1 MDAEQTGSEIR
12 PSDIRE
18 EQQYDSESYSLTGE
32 ARDMTAARIRW
43 IRKRRHRK
51 PRVSMVRACPLTAK
65 TYCKEIDHDTQ
76 RQIAGQ
82 DVKCSPLL
90 TMESDSDIETIAESI
105 VNLSDSDGDF
115 FKKTEKLLLMA
126 ALGYLRDWCEPS
138 QRTIGNL
145 ISLLDAALP
154 KDNETHTTLDNLFYE
169 MKSGCKRVKSE
180 DGITT
185 LWEPSVLSRCDGLTP
200 RDSNG
205 IDVSEDFSLT
215 CYEGFR
221 HAATR
226 ETRTSIVTTLL
237 LVLEE
242 VEKEDAIWQ
251 IARTRKSIR
260 RLPPRRSAPSSSPR
274 SSSISVT
281 VMPKP
286 SSPIRA
292 DFRPSGR
299 CHAHH
304 VGDHRGCAVC
314 PRYDQ

>member
-1 MDAEQTGSEIR
+1 
-12 PSDIRE
+12 
-18 EQQYDSESYSLTGE
+18 
-32 ARDMTAARIRW
+32 MTLKDKLPDR
-43 IRKRRHRK
+43 
-51 PRVSMVRACPLTAK
+51 L
-65 TYCKEIDHDTQ
+65 
-76 RQIAGQ
+76 
-82 DVKCSPLL
+82 KCSPLL

-126 ALGYLRDWCEPS
+126 CLGYLRDWCEPS

-226 ETRTSIVTTLL
+226 ETRTSIYLRTGILPRATIGGFAADRGRYTSPATACAVYPFVYLRKSNTLL
-237 LVLEE
+237 
-242 VEKEDAIWQ
+242 
-251 IARTRKSIR
+251 RKLFIFHKFYIR
-260 RLPPRRSAPSSSPR
+260 YTGGDTHSHLPL
-274 SSSISVT
+274 
-281 VMPKP
+281 
-286 SSPIRA
+286 
-292 DFRPSGR
+292 
-299 CHAHH
+299 
-304 VGDHRGCAVC
+304 
-314 PRYDQ
+314 

>member
-1 MDAEQTGSEIR
+1 
-12 PSDIRE
+12 
-18 EQQYDSESYSLTGE
+18 
-32 ARDMTAARIRW
+32 MTLKDKLPDR
-43 IRKRRHRK
+43 
-51 PRVSMVRACPLTAK
+51 L
-65 TYCKEIDHDTQ
+65 
-76 RQIAGQ
+76 
-82 DVKCSPLL
+82 KCSPLL

-105 VNLSDSDGDF
+105 VSLSDSDGDF

-126 ALGYLRDWCEPS
+126 CLGYLRDWCEPS

-200 RDSNG
+200 R
-205 IDVSEDFSLT
+205 VSEDFSLT

-242 VEKEDAIWQ
+242 VEKEDAYG
-251 IARTRKSIR
+251 K
-260 RLPPRRSAPSSSPR
+260 
-274 SSSISVT
+274 
-281 VMPKP
+281 
-286 SSPIRA
+286 
-292 DFRPSGR
+292 
-299 CHAHH
+299 
-304 VGDHRGCAVC
+304 
-314 PRYDQ
+314 

>member
-1 MDAEQTGSEIR
+1 
-12 PSDIRE
+12 
-18 EQQYDSESYSLTGE
+18 
-32 ARDMTAARIRW
+32 MTLKDKLPDR
-43 IRKRRHRK
+43 
-51 PRVSMVRACPLTAK
+51 L
-65 TYCKEIDHDTQ
+65 
-76 RQIAGQ
+76 
-82 DVKCSPLL
+82 KCSPLL

-126 ALGYLRDWCEPS
+126 CLGYLRDWCEPS

-185 LWEPSVLSRCDGLTP
+185 LWEPSALSRCDGLTP

-226 ETRTSIVTTLL
+226 ETHAVSLPFWCVGFVKPCGMPFEQFAPLWLKANFTNDRIFYKPSMRLAGLL
-237 LVLEE
+237 SESE
-242 VEKEDAIWQ
+242 NSKQKGTIYGKHY
-251 IARTRKSIR
+251 RKQGNLRGIESY
-260 RLPPRRSAPSSSPR
+260 SPR
-274 SSSISVT
+274 AGRVIS
-281 VMPKP
+281 
-286 SSPIRA
+286 
-292 DFRPSGR
+292 
-299 CHAHH
+299 
-304 VGDHRGCAVC
+304 
-314 PRYDQ
+314 